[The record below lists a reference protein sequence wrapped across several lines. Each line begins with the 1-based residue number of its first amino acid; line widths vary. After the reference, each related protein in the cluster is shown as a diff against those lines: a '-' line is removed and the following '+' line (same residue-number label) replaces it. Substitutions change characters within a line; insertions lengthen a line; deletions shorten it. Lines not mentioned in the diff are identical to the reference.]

1 MHTIDM
7 RYTHVVFD
15 LDGTILNS
23 LEDLADAC
31 NWVLENNGWPTHP
44 LDAYRYFVG
53 NGVIKLLERATP
65 DEAKAEPVWE
75 QVTQAFHTRYH
86 AHKAD
91 KTRPYE
97 GIPELLDDL
106 RGRGVTIAV
115 LTNKPHSAAL
125 PIVEH
130 YYPGVFYMVQG
141 AVPEMPVK
149 PDPAPLHQ
157 VMAQI
162 GARPEHTLFV
172 GDSNVD
178 IRTARNGGVDSCG
191 VLWGFRT
198 RKELEG
204 EGATYI
210 AAHPKDIIAFVMGQE

>member
-1 MHTIDM
+1 M

-15 LDGTILNS
+15 LDGTTLNS

-31 NWVLENNGWPTHP
+31 NWVLENHGWPTHP

-53 NGVIKLLERATP
+53 NGVIRLLERATP
-65 DEAKAEPVWE
+65 DEAKTEPVWE
-75 QVTQAFHTRYH
+75 QVTQAFHARYH

-97 GIPELLDDL
+97 GLPELLDDL

-125 PIVEH
+125 PIVEQ
-130 YYPGVFYMVQG
+130 YYPGVFHLVQG

-149 PDPAPLHQ
+149 PDPALLHQ

-178 IRTARNGGVDSCG
+178 IQTARNGGVDSCG

-198 RKELEG
+198 REELEG

-210 AAHPKDIIAFVMGQE
+210 AAHPKDIIALVLGQE

>member
-1 MHTIDM
+1 M

-31 NWVLENNGWPTHP
+31 NWVLENHGWPTHP

-53 NGVIKLLERATP
+53 NGVIRLLERATP
-65 DEAKAEPVWE
+65 DEAKTEPVWE
-75 QVTQAFHTRYH
+75 QVTQAFHARYH

-97 GIPELLDDL
+97 GLPELLDDL

-125 PIVEH
+125 PIVEQ
-130 YYPGVFYMVQG
+130 YYPGVFHLVQG

-149 PDPAPLHQ
+149 PDPALLHQ

-178 IRTARNGGVDSCG
+178 IQTARNGGVDSCG

-198 RKELEG
+198 REELEG

-210 AAHPKDIIAFVMGQE
+210 AAHPKDIIALVLGQE